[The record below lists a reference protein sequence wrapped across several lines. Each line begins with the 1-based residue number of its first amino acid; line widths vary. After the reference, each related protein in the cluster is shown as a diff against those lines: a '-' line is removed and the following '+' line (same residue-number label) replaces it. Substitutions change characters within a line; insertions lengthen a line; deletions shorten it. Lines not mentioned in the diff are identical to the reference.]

1 MFSEGYEKVQTTL
14 QRNRDILL
22 YTIHMLDTWAG
33 QCSFESPEYKTNK
46 NDSQE
51 LDAPTPITQL
61 YNVSNPDKSI

>member
-1 MFSEGYEKVQTTL
+1 
-14 QRNRDILL
+14 
-22 YTIHMLDTWAG
+22 MLDTWAG

-61 YNVSNPDKSI
+61 YNVSNPDKSIWESANLIIPSDPVCR